1 MGLSGQTRE
10 RNLILMLTEVIY
22 QRLYQVD
29 TLDKCLMNLLI
40 SLRRLVVKTPETEVT
55 ARKKQKQ
62 KQSVHQLGGYVFR
75 EKQIKIYFFFIFY
88 FVQAP

>member
-40 SLRRLVVKTPETEVT
+40 SLRRLVGKTTETEVT
-55 ARKKQKQ
+55 ARKKQK
-62 KQSVHQLGGYVFR
+62 KNKVCISWVVMFLGKNR
-75 EKQIKIYFFFIFY
+75 
-88 FVQAP
+88 